1 MSTPSAFDRFKR
13 WLRGSVM
20 LRILGIAI
28 LILLL
33 MIPTG
38 EIRSLIYERESLRL
52 SAESEIASTWGGD
65 QTLTGPVLTVPY
77 VETYKDADDNVRT
90 RTEYAHFLP
99 DSIGVKVSLSPE
111 HRHRGIYD
119 AVVYQ
124 GDFSVAGAF
133 SFPDIAELNL
143 PEGDMRWDEAFVS
156 VGISDVRG
164 IENQVMFE
172 MTDQAL
178 SFSPGMKDPNLMTSG
193 ISAALLLDPAA
204 RKEIPFRFDLQ
215 LRGSNRLYFSPL
227 GKITRVSMEAGWAD
241 PKFAGSF
248 LPEHQIGNEG
258 FSANWEVLH
267 LNRSFPQSWT
277 GSGRPE
283 FASAYNFGV
292 ELLIPV
298 DHYRKTTR
306 SVKYGLMLISL
317 TFLIFFFVE
326 IMYRQRIHPISY
338 LLVGL
343 ALVIFYALLLSLS
356 EHIAFGWAFLVGA
369 VAVIALITV
378 YSKSVLKSQRLT
390 SVLAGLLVLMFGF
403 NFALLQLQDY
413 ALLIGTLGLFAVLA
427 AVMLVSRRI
436 DWYGYAKATEE
447 ESGDDE

>member
-38 EIRSLIYERESLRL
+38 EIRSLIYERESLRE
-52 SAESEIASTWGGD
+52 SAESEISSTWGGD

-77 VETYKDADDNVRT
+77 VESYKDAEGNVRI
-90 RTEYAHFLP
+90 RTEFAHFLP
-99 DSIGVKVSLSPE
+99 DSVKADVSLSPE
-111 HRHRGIYD
+111 RRHRGIYE
-119 AVVYQ
+119 AVLYR
-124 GDFSVAGAF
+124 GSFSVTGAF
-133 SFPDIAELNL
+133 PFPDLAELNL
-143 PEGDMRWDEAFVS
+143 PEEDMRWDEAFVS
-156 VGISDVRG
+156 VGITDVRG
-164 IENQVMFE
+164 IEEQVILQWK
-172 MTDQAL
+172 DQSLA
-178 SFSPGMKDPNLMTSG
+178 FSPGMKDPDLMAGG
-193 ISAALLLDPAA
+193 ISLGLSLDAADKA
-204 RKEIPFRFDLQ
+204 EIPFQFDLQ
-215 LRGSNRLYFSPL
+215 LKGSNRLYFSPL
-227 GKITRVSMEAGWAD
+227 GKITQIHMDAPWAA

-248 LPEHQIGNEG
+248 LPKQHDIQPGA
-258 FSANWEVLH
+258 FSAQWEVLH

-277 GSGRPE
+277 GSGRVE
-283 FASAYNFGV
+283 FANSYNFGV
-292 ELLIPV
+292 DLLIPV

-369 VAVIALITV
+369 VAVIGLITV
-378 YSKSVLKSQRLT
+378 YSRSVLQSQRLT
-390 SVLAGLLVLMFGF
+390 LVLAGLLVLMFGF
-403 NFALLQLQDY
+403 NFALLQLQDF
-413 ALLIGTLGLFAVLA
+413 ALLIGTLGLFVVLA

-436 DWYGYAKATEE
+436 DWYGYARAAEE
-447 ESGDDE
+447 DSGE